1 MVYRQ
6 PNLLCALL
14 RAEYML
20 DVIGT
25 GATATCTTDWHQI
38 WKDSPEAAK
47 LDLEI
52 ERIHEEGRSRP
63 DVSTGTHSEFASSW
77 MKQLALLT
85 HRGFACNWRNPVYIY
100 SKLSVCAPAGLIVGF
115 TFFGATN
122 SLQGCQDKLFVRG
135 LRVSFRARGVSLTF
149 FGHSRSS

>member
-1 MVYRQ
+1 MV
-6 PNLLCALL
+6 CALL

-20 DVIGT
+20 DVIGA
-25 GATATCTTDWHQI
+25 GATATCTTDWPQV
-38 WKDSPEAAK
+38 WKHSPEAAE

-63 DVSTGTHSEFASSW
+63 FVSAGRHSEFASSW

-85 HRGFACNWRNPVYIY
+85 HRGFVCNWRNPAYIY
-100 SKLSVCAPAGLIVGF
+100 SKLTVCVPAGLVVGF

-122 SLQGCQDKLFVRG
+122 SLQGCQNKAFVCAW
-135 LRVSFRARGVSLTF
+135 RVALQL
-149 FGHSRSS
+149 

>member
-1 MVYRQ
+1 MGYRQ
-6 PNLLCALL
+6 LNILCGLL

-20 DVIGT
+20 EVIGA

-38 WKDSPEAAK
+38 WKDSPEAAE

-52 ERIHEEGRSRP
+52 ERIHEEGRSLP
-63 DVSTGTHSEFASSW
+63 VVNTGAHSEFASSW
-77 MKQLALLT
+77 MKQLVLLT
-85 HRGFACNWRNPVYIY
+85 HRGFVCNWRNPAYIY
-100 SKLSVCAPAGLIVGF
+100 AKLAVCVPAGLIIGF

-135 LRVSFRARGVSLTF
+135 LRVLLQPRGI
-149 FGHSRSS
+149 G